1 MNVGLQYPY
10 ASELSDT
17 NSKEFKELAVTVIQ
31 VLEVIYKNK
40 YGSRLK
46 LIIIIA
52 FRPMTKRAAN
62 NTEAEVQLVFNE
74 NSTIPIPT
82 GEDVVSVLKNIAD
95 NNNTFAV
102 TFDPN
107 AVTLLNQPYSVGVRF
122 RTNGTFVN
130 DFSKIG
136 SDLFTNR
143 TIMIKNGLTPYFI
156 ADFRTTFSILTMS
169 NYSNGTDRSLRA
181 ANDSILNFMDL
192 AFARSGGNPNITQ
205 IAQTIIRAAKND
217 SLPFKIYLTD
227 IIVNGTVFSSSDVSS
242 KISVLMA
249 CFMVAVSLLFTRFS

>member
-10 ASELSDT
+10 ISQLSDQK
-17 NSKEFKELAVTVIQ
+17 SKEFQKLAFTLKH
-31 VLEVIYKNK
+31 VLELIYRSK
-40 YGSRLK
+40 YGLRFK
-46 LIIIIA
+46 AIFIIA
-52 FRPMTKRAAN
+52 FRPMTKRAVN
-62 NTEAEVQLVFNE
+62 NTEAEVQVVFNE
-74 NSTIPIPT
+74 NSTIPIPN
-82 GEDVVSVLKNIAD
+82 GEEVVSVLKNIAD

-102 TFDPN
+102 TFDSS
-107 AVTLLNQPYSVGVRF
+107 AITLVSEPYSVGVQF

-156 ADFRTTFSILTMS
+156 ADFPTTFSILTMS

-181 ANDSILNFMDL
+181 ASDSILNFMDL
-192 AFARSGGNPNITQ
+192 AFAKSGGNPNITQ

-217 SLPFKIYLTD
+217 SLPFKIFLTNF
-227 IIVNGTVFSSSDVSS
+227 IVDGTVFSSSDVSS